1 MDYCKEYEARFNQ
14 YYDEL
19 KWLYSE
25 LYKNQDEAL
34 EQLCGQMYRF
44 YTERKAALKRMDRER
59 AKNPQWYKGNRMVG
73 MMMYTDAFAGDLKG
87 VLKHLNYI
95 EECGV
100 NYLHLMPLLDTPEG
114 RSDGGYAVSD
124 FRKVRP
130 DLGTME
136 DLECL
141 AAECHKR
148 DVSICL
154 DFVMN
159 HTSEDH
165 EWARKAR
172 MGDPEYQSRYFFY
185 DNYDLPAQFE
195 RTVPEVF
202 PTTAPG
208 NFTWVADA
216 GKYVMT
222 TFYPYQWDLNYW
234 NPVVLNEMV
243 GNMLNLVN
251 RGIDVIRIDA
261 VPYIWKQLGTNCRNL
276 PQVHSIVRI
285 MRIICEIVCP
295 GVLLLGEVVMEPDKV
310 VPYFGSVEKPEC
322 HMLYNVTTMAATW
335 NSVATKDIRLLRQQ
349 MNVVSSLPKDYV
361 FLNYLRCH
369 DDIGWGLDYPWLKQF
384 GIDEVSH
391 KKYLNDFL
399 TGQYPGSFGRGELYN
414 SDPESGDARLCGT
427 TASLCGIEKAAYERD
442 EEALKKAVRLDLM
455 LHAYMLSQSGIPVI
469 YSGDEIGQENDY
481 TYHENPKKWDDSRYL
496 HRGSFRWDLEKKR
509 SEKGCLQETIF
520 EGIKKLE
527 SIRAQFP
534 VFCTDAEVWTI
545 DTWDDA
551 VLGLVRRSGEEK
563 LIALF
568 NFSEF
573 DKVAWINE
581 EDGMYKDLISGRRME
596 AKGVQI
602 PAYGVY
608 WLMREKWDEKDTAV
622 EHGEKS
628 V

>member
-19 KWLYSE
+19 KWLYCE

-165 EWARKAR
+165 EWAKKAR

-208 NFTWVADA
+208 NFTWVANA

-509 SEKGCLQETIF
+509 SVKGSLQETIF

-581 EDGMYKDLISGRRME
+581 EDGMYKDLISGRRLE

>member
-1 MDYCKEYEARFNQ
+1 MDYCKEYQKRFDR

-19 KWLYSE
+19 KWLYCE
-25 LYKNQDEAL
+25 LYKNQDEAFK
-34 EQLCGQMYRF
+34 QLCGQMYRF
-44 YTERKAALKRMDRER
+44 YTERKAALKTMDRER
-59 AKNPQWYKGNRMVG
+59 AKDPQWYKGNRMVG
-73 MMMYTDAFAGDLKG
+73 MMMYVDAFAGDLNG
-87 VLKHLNYI
+87 VLKHLDYI
-95 EECGV
+95 EKCGV

-141 AAECHKR
+141 AKECHKR
-148 DVSICL
+148 GVSICL

-165 EWARKAR
+165 VWARKAKA
-172 MGDPEYQSRYFFY
+172 GDPEFQSRYFFY

-208 NFTWVADA
+208 NFTWVQEA

-234 NPVVLNEMV
+234 NPVVLNEMAQ
-243 GNMLNLVN
+243 NMLNLVN

-276 PQVHSIVRI
+276 PQVHTIVRI

-349 MNVVSSLPKDYV
+349 MNVVSGLPKDYV

-369 DDIGWGLDYPWLKQF
+369 DDIGWGLDYPWLRQF

-427 TASLCGIEKAAYERD
+427 TASLCGIEKAAFEKD
-442 EEALKKAVRLDLM
+442 AEALEKAVRLDLM

-481 TYHENPKKWDDSRYL
+481 TYHENPRKWDDSRYL
-496 HRGSFRWDLEKKR
+496 HRGDFRWDLEKKR
-509 SEKGCLQETIF
+509 SVKGSLQEKIF
-520 EGIKKLE
+520 DGIKKLE
-527 SIRAQFP
+527 TIRAQYP
-534 VFCTDAEVWTI
+534 VFCTDAQVWTI
-545 DTWDDA
+545 DTWDDSI
-551 VLGLVRRSGEEK
+551 LGLVREYGEEK
-563 LIALF
+563 VIALF

-581 EDGMYKDLISGRRME
+581 EDGMYTDLISGRAME
-596 AKGVQI
+596 AKGVEI

-608 WLMREKWDEKDTAV
+608 WLMRENGIEENK
-622 EHGEKS
+622 
-628 V
+628 

>member
-19 KWLYSE
+19 KWLYCE

-165 EWARKAR
+165 EWAKKAR
-172 MGDPEYQSRYFFY
+172 MGDPEYQSRYFVY

-509 SEKGCLQETIF
+509 SVKGSLQETIF

-581 EDGMYKDLISGRRME
+581 EDGMYKDLISGRRLE

>member
-1 MDYCKEYEARFNQ
+1 MDYCKEYEKRFNR

-19 KWLYSE
+19 KWLYCE
-25 LYKNQDEAL
+25 LYENQAEAL
-34 EQLCGQMYRF
+34 EELCGQMYRF
-44 YTERKAALKRMDRER
+44 YTERKAALKAMDRER
-59 AKNPQWYKGNRMVG
+59 AADPQWYKGNRMVG
-73 MMMYTDAFAGDLKG
+73 MMMYVDAFAGDLNG
-87 VLKHLNYI
+87 VLKHLDYI

-124 FRKVRP
+124 FRKVRS

-136 DLECL
+136 DLERL

-165 EWARKAR
+165 EWARKAKA
-172 MGDPEYQSRYFFY
+172 GDPEYQKRYFFY

-208 NFTWVADA
+208 NFTWVQEA

-251 RGIDVIRIDA
+251 QGIDVIRIDA

-349 MNVVSSLPKDYV
+349 MNVVSGLPKDYV

-384 GIDEVSH
+384 GIGEVSH

-427 TASLCGIEKAAYERD
+427 TASLCGIEKAAYEKD
-442 EEALKKAVRLDLM
+442 EEALERAVRLDLM

-496 HRGSFRWDLEKKR
+496 HRGDFRWDLEKKR
-509 SEKGCLQETIF
+509 SVKGSLQETIF
-520 EGIKKLE
+520 NGIKKLE
-527 SIRAQFP
+527 AIRAKYP
-534 VFCTDAEVWTI
+534 VFCTDARVWTI
-545 DTWDDA
+545 DTWDDSI
-551 VLGLVRRSGEEK
+551 LGLVREWGEEK
-563 LIALF
+563 VIALF

-581 EDGMYKDLISGRRME
+581 EDGMYTDLISGREME
-596 AKGVQI
+596 AKGGEI

-608 WLMREKWDEKDTAV
+608 WLMREM
-622 EHGEKS
+622 S
-628 V
+628 

>member
-1 MDYCKEYEARFNQ
+1 MDYCKADEKRFDR

-19 KWLYSE
+19 KWLYCE
-25 LYKNQDEAL
+25 LYQNQDEAL
-34 EQLCGQMYRF
+34 KQLCGQMYRF
-44 YTERKAALKRMDRER
+44 YTERKAALKTMDRER
-59 AKNPQWYKGNRMVG
+59 EKDPQWYKGNRMVG
-73 MMMYTDAFAGDLKG
+73 MMMYVDPFAGDLNG
-87 VLKHLNYI
+87 VLKHLDYI

-141 AAECHKR
+141 AKECHKR
-148 DVSICL
+148 GVSICL

-165 EWARKAR
+165 EWARKAKA
-172 MGDPEYQSRYFFY
+172 GDPEYQSRYFFY

-208 NFTWVADA
+208 NFTWVQEA

-234 NPVVLNEMV
+234 NPVVLNEMAQ
-243 GNMLNLVN
+243 NMLNLVN

-276 PQVHSIVRI
+276 PQVHTIVRI

-349 MNVVSSLPKDYV
+349 MNVVSGLPKDYV

-369 DDIGWGLDYPWLKQF
+369 DDIGWGLDYPWLRQF

-427 TASLCGIEKAAYERD
+427 TASLCGIEKAAFEKD
-442 EEALKKAVRLDLM
+442 AEALEKAVRLDLM

-481 TYHENPKKWDDSRYL
+481 TYHENPRKWDDSRYL
-496 HRGSFRWDLEKKR
+496 HRGDFRWDLEKKR
-509 SEKGCLQETIF
+509 SVKGSLQEKIF
-520 EGIKKLE
+520 DGIKKLE
-527 SIRAQFP
+527 TIRAQVP
-534 VFCTDAEVWTI
+534 VFCTDARVWTI
-545 DTWDDA
+545 DTWDDSI
-551 VLGLVRRSGEEK
+551 LGLVREYGEEK
-563 LIALF
+563 VIALF

-581 EDGMYKDLISGRRME
+581 EDGMYTDLISGVAVA
-596 AKGVQI
+596 AKGVEI

-608 WLMREKWDEKDTAV
+608 WLMRENGIEENK
-622 EHGEKS
+622 
-628 V
+628 

>member
-19 KWLYSE
+19 KWLYCE

-172 MGDPEYQSRYFFY
+172 LGDPEYQSRYFFY

-509 SEKGCLQETIF
+509 SVKGSLQETIF

-581 EDGMYKDLISGRRME
+581 EDGMYKDLISGRRLE